1 VTANR
6 IQHRKLAPAFS
17 LPPSEPEKTGKHFF
31 KGFFMANSYTST
43 PIQIDVTFTDGWRA
57 HQTVYGG
64 TVQPGFRVLK
74 VVWNAPGASA
84 SFSIQ
89 ETSDSM
95 ILLQGNTPTGFVGQD
110 VEYDL
115 EDMNVL
121 WRNFKT
127 PILSAGVLLIYP
139 RY

>member
-1 VTANR
+1 
-6 IQHRKLAPAFS
+6 
-17 LPPSEPEKTGKHFF
+17 
-31 KGFFMANSYTST
+31 MANSYNGT
-43 PIQIDVTFTDGWRA
+43 PIKIDTVFTDGWRA
-57 HQTVYGG
+57 HQTIYSGS
-64 TVQPGFRVLK
+64 VQPGFRVLK
-74 VVWNAPGASA
+74 VVWDNPGASA

-127 PILSAGVLLIYP
+127 PVLSAGVLLIYP